1 MKKVNL
7 SEVAKRMFLGNMVAA
22 LLFLSCQASAS
33 TIKFVGFEN
42 GADTVK
48 NSKLEVKYV
57 GVSSDNLSFD
67 IHFANPKGTNFE
79 FVVKDEN
86 GDVIFE
92 KAYNS
97 KQFHKT
103 VELSKNDDIRNLSFN
118 IYSENGSLV
127 QSKEIV
133 INTKFVED
141 VFVKIN

>member
-1 MKKVNL
+1 M
-7 SEVAKRMFLGNMVAA
+7 
-22 LLFLSCQASAS
+22 
-33 TIKFVGFEN
+33 
-42 GADTVK
+42 
-48 NSKLEVKYV
+48 
-57 GVSSDNLSFD
+57 
-67 IHFANPKGTNFE
+67 
-79 FVVKDEN
+79 VKDEN